1 MDLRGRC
8 GYEWNVSVP
17 SPLGAAVGT
26 CINGFANGEPT
37 GVVDCT
43 QRHDAETLSLHDL
56 TADYPTWPGRRTLIE
71 DIEQRCSADA
81 DAVESDFSDLAFA
94 WILPTRTMWE
104 QEARTAICLIGQG
117 SGQSWEE
124 PSGLLPAPPSTAAVT
139 ASQEPTTG
147 EGFESLQ
154 DDTGQ
159 LSMRVPSGWSQRDT
173 APVDVGADSPVPGIA
188 AAPDLDRFMA
198 SYSDPGVLAL
208 LYPPGDAAPS
218 PDDVLSEVSPTD
230 CRAQPRN
237 DWSTAAFTGRQQRFD
252 CGGSQLLLVAAVPA
266 GRPDARLVFYG
277 QWDATGDDAAI
288 LESLASLVITG

>member
-1 MDLRGRC
+1 
-8 GYEWNVSVP
+8 
-17 SPLGAAVGT
+17 
-26 CINGFANGEPT
+26 
-37 GVVDCT
+37 
-43 QRHDAETLSLHDL
+43 
-56 TADYPTWPGRRTLIE
+56 
-71 DIEQRCSADA
+71 
-81 DAVESDFSDLAFA
+81 
-94 WILPTRTMWE
+94 
-104 QEARTAICLIGQG
+104 
-117 SGQSWEE
+117 
-124 PSGLLPAPPSTAAVT
+124 
-139 ASQEPTTG
+139 
-147 EGFESLQ
+147 
-154 DDTGQ
+154 
-159 LSMRVPSGWSQRDT
+159 
-173 APVDVGADSPVPGIA
+173 
-188 AAPDLDRFMA
+188 MA